1 VLHGFSGS
9 TETVA
14 GVANALCQ
22 EFTVLRIDLPG
33 HGQSD
38 APEQIEPYTMKRCV
52 SSLAKILDF
61 FHIARA
67 NFFGYS
73 MGGRAA
79 LAFGVT
85 YPHRLRALA
94 VLGAS
99 AGIPDDV
106 ERTKRQ
112 EEDAALAEFILR
124 EGIEAF
130 VDRWM
135 THPLFETQEVLGKA
149 FLEQARTQ
157 RLCNRPIGL
166 ANSLRGMGAGAQEPV
181 HHTLEGIS
189 FPILFL
195 AGVKDTKY
203 CSIAIELAER
213 LHNTRVELIPG
224 AGHAA
229 HLEQSA
235 AVHDALLQFF
245 RETLGPTANRLF
257 SGTGPI

>member
-1 VLHGFSGS
+1 V
-9 TETVA
+9 
-14 GVANALCQ
+14 GVAQALCH
-22 EFTVLRIDLPG
+22 EFTVIRVDLPG

-38 APEQIEPYTMKRCV
+38 ASQQIEPYTMKRCV

-73 MGGRAA
+73 MGGRTA
-79 LAFGVT
+79 LAFAAT
-85 YPHRLRALA
+85 YPHRVRALA

-99 AGIPDDV
+99 AGIPDEV
-106 ERTKRQ
+106 ERTKRR
-112 EEDAALAEFILR
+112 EEDAALADFILR

-135 THPLFETQEVLGKA
+135 THPMFETQEALGTA
-149 FLEQARTQ
+149 FLEKARAQ

-181 HHTLEGIS
+181 HRALEGIHL
-189 FPILFL
+189 PILFL

-203 CSIAIELAER
+203 CGIAIELAER
-213 LHNTRVELIPG
+213 IHNTRVELIPA

-229 HLEQSA
+229 HLEQSE
-235 AVHDALLQFF
+235 AVHNALLQFF
-245 RETLGPTANRLF
+245 RETLGPTANRLV
-257 SGTGPI
+257 SGTGPV